1 MCDGEAVY
9 VCVQLFT
16 TLSTCFHFSL
26 EAMDKCLSNLFL
38 ELFMFLKQILSVFV
52 N

>member
-16 TLSTCFHFSL
+16 TPSTCFQLSL

-38 ELFMFLKQILSVFV
+38 ELFIFFKQIWSIFL